1 MQKFNRG
8 LDRVEEILSIV
19 VFSIMCLVVLWSV
32 ICRFILRIP
41 FSIGEELARYLMIY
55 GIFIGVS
62 IGVRR
67 NAHLGVEAFASML
80 PKATHY
86 AVDIISQVLSLALY
100 VAFFYFSARL
110 TQNIYQNGQ
119 TSAAMLIPMWL
130 AYLALP
136 VGFGLSVVRSVQMLV
151 RVIKKEEIEVEEVD
165 V

>member
-1 MQKFNRG
+1 MRKVTRI
-8 LDRVEEILSIV
+8 LDNVEEMLSIV

-32 ICRFILRIP
+32 ICRFILYIP

-67 NAHLGVEAFASML
+67 SAHLGVEAFASMM
-80 PKATHY
+80 PEATHY
-86 AVDIISQVLSLALY
+86 VIDILSQLLSLILY
-100 VAFFYFSARL
+100 AAFFYFSTLL

-119 TSAAMLIPMWL
+119 TSAAMQIPMWL

-136 VGFGLSVVRSVQMLV
+136 VGFGLSTLRCLQMLV
-151 RVIKKEEIEVEEVD
+151 RVIKREEIDVEEVD